1 MKRLFIL
8 PFLLQMAFGD
18 SLTVPSF
25 TAYLDPNPNGARVTT
40 DAGITR
46 WSDPK
51 IKVQWFGQINSIGE
65 LTAKVEVEINKDDK
79 LNLSLTLGK
88 EIRKVSLIGKGT
100 SPVIADFGKFNI
112 KKKGYHSFV
121 LSSPAPL
128 LPAEKSTRSFSMAR
142 QLQRPTL
149 ILNHT
154 VTLPP
159 SIFPIRSSEER
170 KYQRSIVK

>member
-1 MKRLFIL
+1 MNRLFIL

-65 LTAKVEVEINKDDK
+65 LTAKVEVELNKDDK

-88 EIRKVSLIGKGT
+88 EIRKVTLIGKGT

-112 KKKGYHSFV
+112 KKKGYHSFA
-121 LSSPAPL
+121 LSSPAPRG
-128 LPAEKSTRSFSMAR
+128 KINS
-142 QLQRPTL
+142 L
-149 ILNHT
+149 ILDGPAMTKAHFNLKPRRNSASVH
-154 VTLPP
+154 L
-159 SIFPIRSSEER
+159 SYPIER
-170 KYQRSIVK
+170 GE